1 MDFDH
6 MDLSLVQAMAKGDG
20 QALEELYARHGQR
33 LLNYLIGQVGGD
45 VVLAEEILQNV
56 MLAAWKAA
64 AQFRG
69 ESKVRTWLV
78 AIARNQAINARRK
91 HKVLSVPL
99 NEADGLHKT
108 GPFEQILR
116 ASESAE
122 VRQAIRQLPEDQR
135 ETLEL
140 IFYHGLSG
148 PEAAE
153 VMGVAPGTIKSRLHR
168 AKEALKYILEGRNE

>member
-1 MDFDH
+1 MDFDY
-6 MDLSLVQAMAKGDG
+6 MDLSLVQAMAKGDVR
-20 QALEELYARHGQR
+20 ALEELYSRHGQR

-64 AQFRG
+64 SNFRG
-69 ESKVRTWLV
+69 DSKVRTWLI

-91 HKVLSVPL
+91 HRLTSVPL

-108 GPFEQILR
+108 GPFEQLLR
-116 ASESAE
+116 ASERAE
-122 VRQAIRQLPEDQR
+122 VREAIRQLPEDQQ

-140 IFYHGLSG
+140 IFYHGLTG

-153 VMGVAPGTIKSRLHR
+153 LQGVALGTIKSRLHR
-168 AKEALKYILEGRNE
+168 AKETLKYILEGRNE